1 MMLDK
6 LDKMLLKEPIVSMKL
21 VSDDLL
27 HLYQKIKRMMSMV
40 MKNKKKSRKK
50 NHKESSQYMTI

>member
-6 LDKMLLKEPIVSMKL
+6 LDKMLLKKPIVPMKM